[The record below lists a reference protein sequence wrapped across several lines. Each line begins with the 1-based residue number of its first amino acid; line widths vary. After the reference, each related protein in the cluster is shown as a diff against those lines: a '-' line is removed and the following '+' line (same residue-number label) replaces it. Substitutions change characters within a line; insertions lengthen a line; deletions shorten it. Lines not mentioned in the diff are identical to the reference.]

1 MTSSKLSDNPAV
13 VDRLQRPI
21 HDLRISITDRCNF
34 RCVYCM
40 PKEKFG
46 RDHKFLA
53 RRELLSF
60 EEIERVATVFA
71 ELGVRKLRITG
82 GEPLLRTDVVE
93 LVARLAKV
101 PGIDDISMTT
111 NASLVSRER
120 ARELH
125 DAGLKRVNVSLD
137 SLDDAD
143 FVRINDVGCSVRRV
157 LDGIDA
163 LAEAGFDPVKVNM
176 VVRRGLNEHGVLP
189 MARHFHGTPV
199 VLRFIEYMDVG
210 STNEWQLDQVFS
222 AREIHDAIHAEFP
235 LETLQPNYPGEVA
248 RRWRYRDGGGEIGII
263 SSVTQPFCRDCSR
276 ARLSAVG
283 KLYTCLFA
291 ADGFD
296 LRAYL
301 RSGGDDQA
309 LKEYVSGIWRHR
321 EDRYSELRARVTTPV
336 RKVEM
341 SHIGG

>member
-1 MTSSKLSDNPAV
+1 MTANKPTDHSHV
-13 VDRLQRPI
+13 VDRLSRPI

-46 RDHKFLA
+46 RHHKFLS
-53 RRELLSF
+53 RGELLSF
-60 EEIERVATVFA
+60 EEIERVAGVFA

-82 GEPLLRTDVVE
+82 GEPLLRTDMVD
-93 LVARLAKV
+93 LVRRLSAV
-101 PGIDDISMTT
+101 PGIDDMSMTT
-111 NASLVSRER
+111 NASLVSAER
-120 ARELH
+120 AAALRE
-125 DAGLKRVNVSLD
+125 AGLDRVNVSLD
-137 SLDDAD
+137 SLNDAD

-163 LAEAGFDPVKVNM
+163 LVDAGFDPVKVNM
-176 VVRRGLNEHGVLP
+176 VVRRGLNENSVLP
-189 MARHFHGTPV
+189 MARHFHGTGI

-210 STNEWQLDQVFS
+210 STNEWQMDQVYS
-222 AREIHDAIHAEFP
+222 AREILESIDAEMP
-235 LETLQPNYPGEVA
+235 LESLEPNYTGEVA
-248 RRWRYRDGGGEIGII
+248 QRWRYRDGGGEIGII

-301 RSGGDDQA
+301 RAGRDDNA
-309 LKEYVSGIWRHR
+309 LKEYVAGIWKHR
-321 EDRYSELRARVTTPV
+321 EDRYSELRTQYTVPLK
-336 RKVEM
+336 KVEM
-341 SHIGG
+341 SYIGG

>member
-1 MTSSKLSDNPAV
+1 MNDFRTADDSGV
-13 VDRLQRPI
+13 TDRLSRPI

-46 RDHKFLA
+46 RDHKFLS
-53 RRELLSF
+53 RKELLSF
-60 EEIERVATVFA
+60 EEIERVATIFA

-82 GEPLLRTDVVE
+82 GEPLLRTDMVD
-93 LVARLAKV
+93 LVRRLSAV
-101 PGIDDISMTT
+101 PGIDDMSMTT

-120 ARELH
+120 AAALRE
-125 DAGLKRVNVSLD
+125 AGLQRVNVSLD

-143 FVRINDVGCSVRRV
+143 FIRINDVGCSVRRV

-163 LAEAGFDPVKVNM
+163 LASAGFDPIKVNM
-176 VVRRGLNEHGVLP
+176 VVRRGLNENGILP
-189 MARHFHGTPV
+189 MARHFHGTGV

-210 STNEWQLDQVFS
+210 STNEWRADQVFS
-222 AREIHDAIHAEFP
+222 GREILESIDAEMP
-235 LETLQPNYPGEVA
+235 LESMQPNYTGEVA

-263 SSVTQPFCRDCSR
+263 SSVTEPFCRDCSR

-301 RSGGDDQA
+301 RSGRDDRA
-309 LKEYVSGIWRHR
+309 LKEYVAGIWRHR
-321 EDRYSELRARVTTPV
+321 EDRYSELRSRVTVPLK
-336 RKVEM
+336 KVEM
-341 SHIGG
+341 SYIGG

>member
-1 MTSSKLSDNPAV
+1 MTDDHPV
-13 VDRLQRPI
+13 VDRLARPI

-53 RRELLSF
+53 KRELLSF
-60 EEIERVATVFA
+60 EEIERVARIFG

-82 GEPLLRTDVVE
+82 GEPLLRADVVD
-93 LVARLAKV
+93 LVGRLVEV
-101 PGIDDISMTT
+101 PGIDDVSMTT
-111 NASLVSRER
+111 NASLVSSER
-120 ARELH
+120 ARALR
-125 DAGLKRVNVSLD
+125 DAGLRRVNVSLD
-137 SLDDAD
+137 SLDDDD

-163 LAEAGFDPVKVNM
+163 LQEAGFDPIKVNM
-176 VVRRGLNEHGVLP
+176 VVRRGLNEQSILP

-199 VLRFIEYMDVG
+199 ILRFIEYMDVG
-210 STNEWQLDQVFS
+210 STNGWRLSEVYS
-222 AREIHDAIHAEFP
+222 AREIHDTINAEMP
-235 LETLQPNYPGEVA
+235 LESLQPNYLGEVA
-248 RRWRYRDGGGEIGII
+248 RRWRYCDGGGEIGII
-263 SSVTQPFCRDCSR
+263 SSVTQPFCRHCSR

-291 ADGFD
+291 PDGFD

-301 RSGGDDQA
+301 RSGCDDRA
-309 LKEYVSGIWRHR
+309 FKAHIAGIWRRR
-321 EDRYSELRARVTTPV
+321 EDRYSELRSQVNLP